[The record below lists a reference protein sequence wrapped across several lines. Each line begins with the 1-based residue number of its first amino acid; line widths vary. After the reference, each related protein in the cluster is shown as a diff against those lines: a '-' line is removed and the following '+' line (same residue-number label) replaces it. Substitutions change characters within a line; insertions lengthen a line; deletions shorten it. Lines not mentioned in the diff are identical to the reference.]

1 MGRFIDKD
9 GMHRSLEGWPLVFTV
24 LTTIAIL
31 VGGLVEIVPLM
42 LADDAAERI
51 ETVEPFTPLELAG
64 RDIYISEGC
73 VGCHSQAV
81 RPFRHELERY
91 GEYQRAGETVYER
104 PFLWGSKRTG
114 PDLARVG
121 GKYPHLWHVR
131 HMEDPRST
139 SPGSIMPPYPWMLEQ
154 DANLDVLPRKLR
166 ALRALGTPYSD
177 EEIAQATALAEE
189 QAAEIA
195 REIEQQG
202 GPADLASKQIVALV
216 AYLQRLGTDLDAA
229 PNVENE
235 LSDASSTAS
244 GSN

>member
-42 LADDAAERI
+42 LADEAAERI

-73 VGCHSQAV
+73 VGCHSQSV
-81 RPFRHELERY
+81 RRFRHELERY
-91 GEYQRAGETVYER
+91 GPYQRAGETVYER

-114 PDLARVG
+114 PDLSRVG

-131 HMEDPRST
+131 HMENPRST
-139 SPGSIMPPYPWMLEQ
+139 SPGSIMPTYEWMLEKEA
-154 DANLDVLPRKLR
+154 DLDVLPRKLR
-166 ALRALGTPYSD
+166 VLRRLGTPYSD
-177 EEIAQATALAEE
+177 EEVAQATELAEE
-189 QAAEIA
+189 QAATIA
-195 REIEQQG
+195 ADIEQQG
-202 GPADLASKQIVALV
+202 GPADLESKQIVALV
-216 AYLQRLGTDLDAA
+216 AYLQRLGTDIKEA
-229 PNVENE
+229 PEVDNE
-235 LSDASSTAS
+235 MTNEPTAS
-244 GSN
+244 QTN